1 MILDKFKLDG
11 KVAIVTGG
19 GRGIGR
25 GIALAFA
32 EAGADVVIPDLN
44 LDDAK
49 ATAEDIRT
57 LGRRVIA
64 VKCDA
69 GNRSQAEAVIS
80 RTVNELGSLD
90 ILVNN
95 AAATRNTTLMATND
109 DQFEFNLRVTLKGTF
124 IWSQI
129 AGKIMYERKSGVILN
144 ISSQQSLNPALGQSV
159 YGVAKA
165 GVNSITRTL
174 AWELAPYVRINAI
187 LPGPIETEG
196 AASLIPQQMYD
207 QVRNIVPLNRW
218 GKSEDIATT
227 ALFLASEAGSWVTGR
242 LFQIDGGIE
251 FTCTVAGDSQ
261 LYSSK

>member
-11 KVAIVTGG
+11 KVAVVTGG

-44 LDDAK
+44 LDDAE
-49 ATAEDIRT
+49 ATAEDIHKQGQRA
-57 LGRRVIA
+57 LA
-64 VKCDA
+64 VRCDA
-69 GNRSQAEAVIS
+69 GNRDQAEAVVAQ
-80 RTVNELGSLD
+80 TVKELGSLD
-90 ILVNN
+90 ILINN
-95 AAATRNTTLMATND
+95 AFSSNNMALMVTDD

-129 AGKIMYERKSGVILN
+129 AGRIMHQQKSGAILN

-159 YGVAKA
+159 YGIAKA

-174 AWELAPYVRINAI
+174 AWELAPYVRVNAI
-187 LPGPIETEG
+187 LPGPVETEG
-196 AASLIPQQMYD
+196 TAGLFPELMYN
-207 QVRNIVPLNRW
+207 RILEIIPLNRW
-218 GKSEDIATT
+218 GRPEDIAAT
-227 ALFLASEAGSWVTGR
+227 ALFLASDAGSWVTGR

-251 FTCTVAGDSQ
+251 FTCTVAGDSK